1 MIVKSQKNIIDL
13 VTRPG
18 CKQLFSPVVST
29 DEEKDLELQTK
40 IRSLNW
46 ISTKE
51 LNCTI
56 DEANQ
61 DVRTLLFEAI
71 NGKKFRL
78 LPVLLTEFGIQY
90 SLESCEC
97 IP

>member
-78 LPVLLTEFGIQY
+78 LPVLLT
-90 SLESCEC
+90 
-97 IP
+97 

>member
-1 MIVKSQKNIIDL
+1 MIEL

-56 DEANQ
+56 DEAN
-61 DVRTLLFEAI
+61 
-71 NGKKFRL
+71 
-78 LPVLLTEFGIQY
+78 
-90 SLESCEC
+90 
-97 IP
+97 

>member
-1 MIVKSQKNIIDL
+1 MTDDEIAQTVDYAERYITIYCYKD
-13 VTRPG
+13 
-18 CKQLFSPVVST
+18 LFSPVVST

-71 NGKKFRL
+71 NGETPTKTFRD
-78 LPVLLTEFGIQY
+78 F
-90 SLESCEC
+90 
-97 IP
+97 

>member
-1 MIVKSQKNIIDL
+1 MHVQMRVRGNCSEEDDL
-13 VTRPG
+13 
-18 CKQLFSPVVST
+18 CSPVVST

-71 NGKKFRL
+71 NGEATHKNFQS
-78 LPVLLTEFGIQY
+78 IY
-90 SLESCEC
+90 
-97 IP
+97 